1 MDFISKVNS
10 VYQKEIDKYKPAVDA
25 IKTAAKGKDV
35 VEKLPEK
42 NRSEEGI
49 ER

>member
-1 MDFISKVNS
+1 MDFINQVNS
-10 VYQKEIDKYKPAVDA
+10 VYKNAIDKYKPAVEA

-42 NRSEEGI
+42 NRTQEEN